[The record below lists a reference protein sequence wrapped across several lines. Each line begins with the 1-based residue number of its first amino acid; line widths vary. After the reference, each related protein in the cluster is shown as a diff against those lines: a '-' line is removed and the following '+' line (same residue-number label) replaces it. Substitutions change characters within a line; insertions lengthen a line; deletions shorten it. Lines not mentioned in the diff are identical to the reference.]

1 MVDKCLWKF
10 GWDTGYG
17 SIEGLFVATE
27 ETVANLIGKE
37 VDFGEALGDYS
48 EVEGE
53 IEKNDVVKVDLDPET
68 IAKVTAVLGM
78 TWSGYNPLNYLEE
91 GAE

>member
-1 MVDKCLWKF
+1 MVDKYLWKF
-10 GWDTGYG
+10 GWDMGYG

-27 ETVANLIGKE
+27 ETVADLIGKE
-37 VDFGEALGDYS
+37 VYFGEVLGDYS

-91 GAE
+91 EAE